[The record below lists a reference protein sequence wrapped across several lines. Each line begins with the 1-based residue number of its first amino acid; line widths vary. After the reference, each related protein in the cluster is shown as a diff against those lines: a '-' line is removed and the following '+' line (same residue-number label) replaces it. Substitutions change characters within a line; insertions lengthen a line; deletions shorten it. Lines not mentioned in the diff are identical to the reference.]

1 MSVEKILSDWNKQRF
16 KPVYWLEGEEE
27 ALEVL
32 LARLLKRRGR
42 VPDLIE
48 DSRRG
53 RVNPFPNWR

>member
-1 MSVEKILSDWNKQRF
+1 M
-16 KPVYWLEGEEE
+16 WLDGEEE

-32 LARLLKRRGR
+32 LARLLKRRER